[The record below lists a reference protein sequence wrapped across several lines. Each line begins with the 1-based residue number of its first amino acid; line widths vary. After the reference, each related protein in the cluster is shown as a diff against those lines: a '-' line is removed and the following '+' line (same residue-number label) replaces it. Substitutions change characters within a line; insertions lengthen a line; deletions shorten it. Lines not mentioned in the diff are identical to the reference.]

1 MSGGVDSSVSAHLLL
16 KNGYS
21 VDGVTFNLTGDLAS
35 QAIKDAKN
43 VALKLGINHSVLD
56 MQKEFNKNVIDYF
69 VGEYKGGKTPNP
81 CVMCNKKIKFGMFL
95 DYALKNGY
103 DYIATGHYANIVYD
117 EKSRILTKRF

>member
-69 VGEYKGGKTPNP
+69 VGG
-81 CVMCNKKIKFGMFL
+81 IQWW
-95 DYALKNGY
+95 
-103 DYIATGHYANIVYD
+103 
-117 EKSRILTKRF
+117 